1 MKQLTIIY
9 DSSIE
14 ASIKELLDALEVPG
28 VTWIYDVQG
37 RGGRGAKMNSPVFPG
52 NNNIAILVLTP
63 DQVARVHRAIRRLQE
78 SFRLKPGV
86 TLLCQDVEVLP

>member
-28 VTWIYDVQG
+28 ITWIYDVPG
-37 RGGRGAKMNSPVFPG
+37 RGGRGSKMNSPVFPG
-52 NNNIAILVLTP
+52 SNNIAIIVLT
-63 DQVARVHRAIRRLQE
+63 QEGVTRVHRAIRRLQE

-86 TLLCQDVEVLP
+86 MLLCQDIEVLP

>member
-28 VTWIYDVQG
+28 ITWIYDVPG

-52 NNNIAILVLTP
+52 SNNIAILVLTP
-63 DQVARVHRAIRRLQE
+63 EGVARVQRAIRRLQE